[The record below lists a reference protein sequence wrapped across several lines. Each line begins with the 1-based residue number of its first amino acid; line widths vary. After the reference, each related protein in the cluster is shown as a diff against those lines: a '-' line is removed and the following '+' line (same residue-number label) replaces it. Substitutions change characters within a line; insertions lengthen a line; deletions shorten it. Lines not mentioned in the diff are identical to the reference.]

1 MKSLIIIGARGYGR
15 EVCNTVENDRDMCR
29 FFFQGE
35 EIEAHSF
42 VVKGFLDD
50 KADAF
55 DGLGGDWPPIVGAVE
70 TYEIQEDD
78 VFFCAQG
85 DSHWRKHYVE
95 IIKKKGGQFINI
107 IHNTAQVS
115 PVAKI
120 GTGCTIGPFT
130 TISPNV
136 TIGNH
141 VMIQAYDDFGHDCVI
156 GDYASIE
163 SYVFLG
169 GYAKVGELATMHTK
183 SSIIPHKSIGKE
195 CVVGFGSVV
204 MRNFKDGVHVFGNP
218 ATVIKL

>member
-1 MKSLIIIGARGYGR
+1 MKHLLIIGARGFGR
-15 EVCNTVENDRDMCR
+15 EIYRTFIHTEPYLSKQIDM
-29 FFFQGE
+29 
-35 EIEAHSF
+35 
-42 VVKGFLDD
+42 KGFLDD
-50 KADAF
+50 KADAL
-55 DGLGGDWPPIVGAVE
+55 DGLDGDWPPIVGAVE
-70 TYEIQEDD
+70 SYEVQEND
-78 VFFCAQG
+78 VFFCAMG
-85 DSHWRKHYVE
+85 DPHWRKHYAE
-95 IIKKKGGQFINI
+95 IIESKGGKFINI
-107 IHNTAQVS
+107 IHHTAQVS
-115 PVAKI
+115 PIAKI

-141 VMIQAYDDFGHDCVI
+141 VMIQAYDDFGHDSII

-204 MRNFKDGVHVFGNP
+204 MRNFKDGTHVFGNP
-218 ATVIKL
+218 ATKIEY